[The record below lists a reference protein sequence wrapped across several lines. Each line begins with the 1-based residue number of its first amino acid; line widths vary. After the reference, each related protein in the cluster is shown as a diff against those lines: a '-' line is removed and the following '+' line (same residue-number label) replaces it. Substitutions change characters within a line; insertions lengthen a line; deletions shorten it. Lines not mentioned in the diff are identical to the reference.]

1 MEPDLLILIFNP
13 NHQTLE
19 TFGIWWPLGILQNT
33 PAGSHHLSK
42 CLMNQKLNLDAHIL
56 K

>member
-19 TFGIWWPLGILQNT
+19 TLGIWRPLGILQNT
-33 PAGSHHLSK
+33 PAGSHHL
-42 CLMNQKLNLDAHIL
+42 LMSLMKQKLNLDAHVL
-56 K
+56 

>member
-1 MEPDLLILIFNP
+1 MEPNLLILIFNP

-19 TFGIWWPLGILQNT
+19 TFDIWQPLGILQNT

-42 CLMNQKLNLDAHIL
+42 CLMNQKLNLDVHIL

>member
-13 NHQTLE
+13 NHQTLH
-19 TFGIWWPLGILQNT
+19 TFGIGRPLGILQST
-33 PAGSHHLSK
+33 PARSHHLSK

>member
-19 TFGIWWPLGILQNT
+19 TFGIWRPLGILQNT
-33 PAGSHHLSK
+33 PAGSHHLSM
-42 CLMNQKLNLDAHIL
+42 CLMNQKLNLDAHIY
-56 K
+56 